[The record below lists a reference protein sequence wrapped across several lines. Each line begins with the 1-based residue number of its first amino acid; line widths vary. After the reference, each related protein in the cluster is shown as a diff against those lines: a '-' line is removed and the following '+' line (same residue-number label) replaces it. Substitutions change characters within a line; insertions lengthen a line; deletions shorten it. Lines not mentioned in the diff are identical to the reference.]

1 MARFNLKRTDVE
13 LEVGWRVRL
22 IVEFEPVAD
31 NSEESFW
38 VRVTTVE
45 KKKGETV
52 YSGLVE
58 DYLTFVRSHGIT
70 QGFMLEFHTENVCE
84 VQRR

>member
-1 MARFNLKRTDVE
+1 MARFSLKRTDVE
-13 LEVGWRVRL
+13 LEVGWRARL
-22 IVEFEPVAD
+22 IVEFESVAE

-38 VRVTTVE
+38 VRVTSVE
-45 KKKGETV
+45 KQDGETV

-70 QGFMLEFHTENVCE
+70 QGFMLQFHSANVCE
-84 VQRR
+84 IQRR

>member
-1 MARFNLKRTDVE
+1 MARFSLKRTDVE

-31 NSEESFW
+31 NSEEGFW
-38 VRVTTVE
+38 VRVASVD
-45 KKKGETV
+45 KKNGETA

-70 QGFMLEFHTENVCE
+70 QGFMLQFERENVCE
-84 VQRR
+84 IQRR

>member
-1 MARFNLKRTDVE
+1 MARFSLKRTDVE

-22 IVEFEPVAD
+22 IVEFEAVAD

-38 VRVTTVE
+38 VRVASVDKNKE
-45 KKKGETV
+45 ETV
-52 YSGLVE
+52 YSGMVE

-70 QGFMLEFHTENVCE
+70 QGFILEFQSENVCE
-84 VQRR
+84 IQQR

>member
-1 MARFNLKRTDVE
+1 MARFSLKRTDVE

-38 VRVTTVE
+38 VRVASVE
-45 KKKGETV
+45 QKNGETV

-58 DYLTFVRSHGIT
+58 SYLTFVRSHGIT
-70 QGFMLEFHTENVCE
+70 QGFILEFQAGNVCE
-84 VQRR
+84 IQQR

>member
-1 MARFNLKRTDVE
+1 MARFNLKRTNVD

-38 VRVTTVE
+38 VRVDSVE
-45 KKKGETV
+45 TKDGETI
-52 YSGLVE
+52 YSGVVE
-58 DYLTFVRSHGIT
+58 DYLTFVRAHGIT
-70 QGFMLEFHTENVCE
+70 QGFMLQFHPENVCE
-84 VQRR
+84 IQQR